1 MTSRNLTQLTD
12 FYQLTMMQGYFFAKD
27 VNETVIFDAFYRS
40 NPDDNGYAIAAG
52 LEQVIEYI
60 KNLHFTSDD
69 IEYLRGTGYFREE
82 FLEYLATFRFTG
94 DIYALPEEPL
104 CSRVSRS

>member
-40 NPDDNGYAIAAG
+40 NPDERAERMPPKA
-52 LEQVIEYI
+52 V
-60 KNLHFTSDD
+60 
-69 IEYLRGTGYFREE
+69 R
-82 FLEYLATFRFTG
+82 
-94 DIYALPEEPL
+94 
-104 CSRVSRS
+104 